1 MGPDV
6 GREVTLATQIFALK
20 RALFT
25 RDLST
30 ADIHTYF
37 LPQTHAFN
45 QNPLLFYLHTYLHTH
60 ILMLHMYVYLTTFCN
75 SFFFWL
81 CLQTPSP
88 FVLVIF
94 VVFWRCPFFIFPFR
108 LPVMF
113 RRFSEVSVVVSFCP
127 LVEIV
132 ATERVTKT
140 LKCVA
145 SPLIPWYF

>member
-37 LPQTHAFN
+37 LPQTHIFYAFN

-75 SFFFWL
+75 SFFFFL
-81 CLQTPSP
+81 IVPPDTVAICTRNFCRFLALSFFHFSFSVASNVSP
-88 FVLVIF
+88 IF
-94 VVFWRCPFFIFPFR
+94 G
-108 LPVMF
+108 
-113 RRFSEVSVVVSFCP
+113 SFCC
-127 LVEIV
+127 
-132 ATERVTKT
+132 
-140 LKCVA
+140 CVVLPA
-145 SPLIPWYF
+145 CRNCCDREGN